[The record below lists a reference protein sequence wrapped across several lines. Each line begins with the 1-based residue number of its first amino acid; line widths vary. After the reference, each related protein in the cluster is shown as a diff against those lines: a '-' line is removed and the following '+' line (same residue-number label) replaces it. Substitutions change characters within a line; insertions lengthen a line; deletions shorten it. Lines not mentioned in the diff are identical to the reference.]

1 MRDVAGRVPMVGGGM
16 ASSGV
21 VVAGV
26 GGGRRVLIGHG
37 SELAMRSGPRRR
49 RDTVS
54 CPAGV

>member
-1 MRDVAGRVPMVGGGM
+1 MVGGGM